1 MTTGVGSSPH
11 MHWTYFQVKFLKATK
26 GTFYQCQILVATVD
40 RLLAR
45 YILANIRLEQIT
57 PV

>member
-1 MTTGVGSSPH
+1 